1 VVNLDQFL
9 PRMLPYLIGCPEPL
23 AKQALVD
30 AAIEFCGR
38 TNAVSVA
45 LDPLSIVEG
54 VATYELEPPAQT
66 SVSTVQ
72 RAWYDDKLLGAVP
85 YEQAINIYGSQ
96 KGPPSAYYGEF
107 VDEVYSLTL
116 WPTPD
121 ESLPDS
127 LRVRAAL
134 VPTRSATQLH
144 DLLFDH
150 YADAIVHGAI
160 AAVASIPDQSYTDLK
175 LAAVSA
181 AKARAGALAARGE
194 ALRGHVQ
201 SSLSVTLRGF

>member
-45 LDPLSIVEG
+45 LDPLSIADG

-66 SVSTVQ
+66 SVSLVQ
-72 RAWYDDKLLGAVP
+72 RAWYGNRLLGPVP
-85 YEQAINIYGSQ
+85 YEQAVNIYGPQTGS
-96 KGPPSAYYGEF
+96 PRFYYGGF

-121 ESLPDS
+121 MDWPNG

-134 VPTRSATQLH
+134 APTRSATQVH
-144 DLLFDH
+144 DLLFER
-150 YADAIVHGAI
+150 YADAVVHGAV
-160 AAVASIPDQSYTDLK
+160 ASVASIPDQSYTDLK
-175 LAAVSA
+175 LAASSA
-181 AKARAGALAARGE
+181 AKARAEVLVARGE
-194 ALRGHVQ
+194 ALRGNVQ
-201 SSLSVTLRGF
+201 SSMSVTLRGF